1 MKRYFTPTFAR
12 FFFGFLVIIAVA
24 FGIIMVASSQL
35 PRTAPVDNVAL
46 PQ

>member
-12 FFFGFLVIIAVA
+12 FVFGFLAIIAVA
-24 FGIIMVASSQL
+24 FGVVIVVSSQA
-35 PRTAPVDNVAL
+35 PHAAPVDNVAL